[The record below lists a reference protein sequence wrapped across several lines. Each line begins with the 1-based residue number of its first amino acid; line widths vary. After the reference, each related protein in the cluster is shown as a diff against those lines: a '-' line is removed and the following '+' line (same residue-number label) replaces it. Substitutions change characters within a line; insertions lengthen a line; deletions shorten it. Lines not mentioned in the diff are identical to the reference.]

1 MLKLQANHRLNT
13 YFICASTYGEKDSCQ
28 GDSGGPLS
36 IQRADGRYT
45 LAGIVSWGIGCTGG
59 GYYTKVSEFVDWIK
73 YHKDSTAQESTEE
86 PGTRKRPELSQWD
99 KDFLNVESSVLFDLI
114 LAANYLEIK
123 GLLDI
128 TCAEV
133 SKMIEG
139 KTAEEIRQKFNIVND
154 LADAED
160 TTIEK

>member
-1 MLKLQANHRLNT
+1 MITLKSIDGQVAVEVERTIAEKSKVIREMLEFTQEADEGQEAIISDIPNLQV
-13 YFICASTYGEKDSCQ
+13 S
-28 GDSGGPLS
+28 GDIL
-36 IQRADGRYT
+36 
-45 LAGIVSWGIGCTGG
+45 
-59 GYYTKVSEFVDWIK
+59 TKVVDWIK

>member
-1 MLKLQANHRLNT
+1 MTMITLKSIDGQVAVEVERTIAEKSKVIREMLEFTQEADEGQEAIISDIPNLQV
-13 YFICASTYGEKDSCQ
+13 S
-28 GDSGGPLS
+28 GDIL
-36 IQRADGRYT
+36 
-45 LAGIVSWGIGCTGG
+45 
-59 GYYTKVSEFVDWIK
+59 TKVVDWIR
-73 YHKDSTAQESTEE
+73 YHKDEAQESTEE

-99 KDFLNVESSVLFDLI
+99 KDFLNVERSVLFDLI

-154 LADAED
+154 LADAEE